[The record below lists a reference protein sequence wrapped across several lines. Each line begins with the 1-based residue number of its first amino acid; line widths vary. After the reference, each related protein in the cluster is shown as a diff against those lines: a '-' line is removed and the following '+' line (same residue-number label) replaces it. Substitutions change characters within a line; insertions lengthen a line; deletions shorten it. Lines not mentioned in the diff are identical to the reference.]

1 MLLSDFGRCSVA
13 YCPQQ
18 MPKIA
23 ANKNNTAKRQ
33 QTGLKN
39 TKKIYIRKQ
48 NEIVTATGSFNVLQ
62 YWAGW
67 GKNLEKWQQQIKR
80 IKMELLQR
88 RGHGGRAAERDATE
102 NWIWG
107 PSPGAEIKIKTS
119 SKCN

>member
-1 MLLSDFGRCSVA
+1 LFGCLL
-13 YCPQQ
+13 P
-18 MPKIA
+18 A
-23 ANKNNTAKRQ
+23 ANAKNCRKQKQYSKTPANRAK
-33 QTGLKN
+33 KH
-39 TKKIYIRKQ
+39 KKIYIRKQ